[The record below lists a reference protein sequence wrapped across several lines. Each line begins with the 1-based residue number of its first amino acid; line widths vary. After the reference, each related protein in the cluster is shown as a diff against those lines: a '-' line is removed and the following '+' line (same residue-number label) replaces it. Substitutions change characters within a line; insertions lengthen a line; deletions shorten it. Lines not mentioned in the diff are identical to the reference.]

1 MSVGSAQRLVDHAV
15 QLYEAAGRPLPRS
28 LETLAQDVHSLDV
41 RLSYD
46 LSKALSGLDEV
57 GARAHYQRT
66 LGERSQGAA
75 SEQKRHQGA
84 GAALST
90 GGLYFRSDLDAKL
103 AQHQAASAPSGSTS
117 EPAAPPPAPKK
128 ERFDPGFTPFNLT
141 PRQRALHEAKVSQLA
156 ELAKTATR
164 EKLTPAQQAARLEEI
179 KQQAEDARL
188 AASDVDSA
196 RAERQAKLDAL
207 PWILRT
213 LLESM
218 QGWADFG
225 KATANGEKAERP
237 SLIGRLVKSA
247 YSGGEPPK

>member
-84 GAALST
+84 GR
-90 GGLYFRSDLDAKL
+90 G
-103 AQHQAASAPSGSTS
+103 AQHRRALLPQRSRRQAR
-117 EPAAPPPAPKK
+117 AAP
-128 ERFDPGFTPFNLT
+128 GGV
-141 PRQRALHEAKVSQLA
+141 RALGLHVGARRA
-156 ELAKTATR
+156 
-164 EKLTPAQQAARLEEI
+164 AARAQEG
-179 KQQAEDARL
+179 
-188 AASDVDSA
+188 
-196 RAERQAKLDAL
+196 AL
-207 PWILRT
+207 
-213 LLESM
+213 
-218 QGWADFG
+218 
-225 KATANGEKAERP
+225 RP
-237 SLIGRLVKSA
+237 GLHAL
-247 YSGGEPPK
+247 

>member
-15 QLYEAAGRPLPRS
+15 QLYEAAGRALPRS

-84 GAALST
+84 GASLST

-103 AQHQAASAPSGSTS
+103 AQHQAT
-117 EPAAPPPAPKK
+117 PAASGPASPPATPPPAPKK

-156 ELAKTATR
+156 ELAKAAAR

-218 QGWADFG
+218 RGWTDFG

-247 YSGGEPPK
+247 YSSGEPEK

>member
-1 MSVGSAQRLVDHAV
+1 MSVGAAQRLVDHAV

-84 GAALST
+84 GPALST

-103 AQHQAASAPSGSTS
+103 AQHQAASAPSGAAS
-117 EPAAPPPAPKK
+117 PPAPPPAPKK

-141 PRQRALHEAKVSQLA
+141 PRQRALHEAKVAQLA
-156 ELAKTATR
+156 ELAKTAAR
-164 EKLTPAQQAARLEEI
+164 EKLTPAEQAARLEQI

-225 KATANGEKAERP
+225 KATAQGEKAERP

-247 YSGGEPPK
+247 YSRGEPEK